1 MSMGTDGMW
10 WVLLFFSCCSSHA
23 VVRISIAYDDICTS
37 ALSYCLQPAPP
48 RVWLGPALPEAMGIF
63 AVALSGPSGS
73 ALPTLRSNM
82 KQPLRF
88 KRVLLIAL
96 GVMTALY
103 AFVGS
108 VGYFYF
114 GSDASQ
120 LITVDLET
128 KSLLSHL
135 RLFGVIRVSVCFA
148 PNTSVNQG
156 SFGQQGHCVEAF
168 HHIVCSCTNNRVL
181 SPLHHHV
188 FHHHSLQCLSH
199 ATCIA
204 GGRLQHGSTVG
215 VRPQACSLVAG
226 CAV

>member
-1 MSMGTDGMW
+1 MPVATSVCVWPDM
-10 WVLLFFSCCSSHA
+10 
-23 VVRISIAYDDICTS
+23 VVSIH
-37 ALSYCLQPAPP
+37 LQPAPS

-88 KRVLLIAL
+88 KTVLLIAL
-96 GVMTALY
+96 GVMTVLY

-114 GSDASQ
+114 GADASQ

-135 RLFGVIRVSVCFA
+135 KLFGVIRVS
-148 PNTSVNQG
+148 T
-156 SFGQQGHCVEAF
+156 
-168 HHIVCSCTNNRVL
+168 
-181 SPLHHHV
+181 
-188 FHHHSLQCLSH
+188 
-199 ATCIA
+199 
-204 GGRLQHGSTVG
+204 
-215 VRPQACSLVAG
+215 
-226 CAV
+226 